1 MIDGFPHQ
9 DPRIQTPVR
18 DAPVLP
24 NQRTSDTIGTHPGVV
39 VFLDARARI
48 IQTGATA
55 DCKRFVA
62 DRLGESDQPDTPS
75 ARVTHADICARVL
88 VWRTGSSFES
98 DWLTLT
104 LARALDP
111 TLHAQLAGR
120 LRPPVLALDRSTMTW
135 RATDLGPDTIAPSV
149 SLIAPI
155 RTTDGARALG
165 ERLDDLY
172 DLCRYPLELAKAPKG
187 TACPYKDMGKCPAP
201 CDGSEPLD
209 SYNARAQ
216 RAFRM
221 LEQGIRTRIDEL
233 ASEIERASA
242 DMDFERAATL
252 KPGLDA
258 LRSLPDDVR
267 AHARALTGRTL
278 VVVSRATKR
287 RWCTVWTLG
296 RAGLTPV
303 ATISADAPRE
313 TLRSIIDTVAA
324 DPGLSDLPDPVRE
337 EFGLVARTLHHKP
350 KSGTTKRTLV
360 LDAADLTTSALAKA
374 LAQTAG
380 PDRSSENHDPR
391 DEPGEDPSAYNT
403 A

>member
-9 DPRIQTPVR
+9 DPRIPPPVH

-24 NQRTSDTIGTHPGVV
+24 NHRTSDTIGTHPGVV
-39 VFLDARARI
+39 VFLDEHDRI
-48 IQTGATA
+48 IQTGATS

-62 DRLGESDQPDTPS
+62 DRLGESDEPDTPS
-75 ARVTHADICARVL
+75 ARVTHKDICARIL

-111 TLHAQLAGR
+111 ALHAQLTDR

-135 RATDLGPDTIAPSV
+135 RTTDLGPDTIAPSV

-165 ERLDDLY
+165 ERADDLY
-172 DLCRYPLELAKAPKG
+172 DLCRYPLELAKSPIG
-187 TACPYKDMGKCPAP
+187 TPCVYKDMGKCPAP
-201 CDGSEPLD
+201 CDGSEPIET
-209 SYNARAQ
+209 YNERAE
-216 RAFRM
+216 RAFTM
-221 LEQGIRTRIDEL
+221 LERGVRARIDEL

-252 KPGLDA
+252 KPRLDA

-287 RWCTVWTLG
+287 RWCILWTLG
-296 RAGLTPV
+296 RSGLTPI
-303 ATISADAPRE
+303 ATLFADAPRAV
-313 TLRSIIDTVAA
+313 LQSLIDTVAA
-324 DPGLSDLPDPVRE
+324 DPGLADLPDPIRE
-337 EFGLVARTLHHKP
+337 EFGLVARTLNHKP
-350 KSGTTKRTLV
+350 KSGTTKRSLV
-360 LDAADLTTSALAKA
+360 LDRAGLTPGALAKA
-374 LAQTAG
+374 LAQSAG
-380 PDRSSENHDPR
+380 QDRSAENHDPR